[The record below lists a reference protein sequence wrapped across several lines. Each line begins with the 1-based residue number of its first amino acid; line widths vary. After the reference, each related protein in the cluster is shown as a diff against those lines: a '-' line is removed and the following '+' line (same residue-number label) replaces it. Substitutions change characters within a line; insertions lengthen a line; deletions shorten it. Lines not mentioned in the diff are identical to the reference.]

1 MTTRTRF
8 SRISLQK
15 LKISRNRFCLNI
27 WGPRWSI
34 LIKKSRKSRD
44 IVPLSQA
51 RIQFEEGRRNPYCNK
66 HFGLGCV
73 LCNVQLCMDDS
84 LDLECLISFFCA
96 LKMITILHILAISI
110 LPWPPILL
118 LQSSLGLPILL
129 LQSSLDLPLLPSYT
143 LLEKIWQ
150 RSL

>member
-1 MTTRTRF
+1 MTRLTSCRHSQRLRCQCVSVVNDYADTF
-8 SRISLQK
+8 
-15 LKISRNRFCLNI
+15 FANI
-27 WGPRWSI
+27 FAKTENFTKPFLSVYMGAQVEYFDK
-34 LIKKSRKSRD
+34 KKSRKSRD

-84 LDLECLISFFCA
+84 LDLECLRSFFCA

-110 LPWPPILL
+110 LPWPPHPTVTIL
-118 LQSSLGLPILL
+118 P
-129 LQSSLDLPLLPSYT
+129 
-143 LLEKIWQ
+143 
-150 RSL
+150 